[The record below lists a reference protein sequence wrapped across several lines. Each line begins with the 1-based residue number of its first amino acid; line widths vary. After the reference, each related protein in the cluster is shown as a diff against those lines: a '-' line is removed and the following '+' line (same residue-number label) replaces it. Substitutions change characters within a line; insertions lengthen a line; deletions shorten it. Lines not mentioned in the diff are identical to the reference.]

1 MVDRYGKVRMWIL
14 CSERNWKGTGKE
26 LERNCWRVQLHDLWE
41 QSYLDQCFKL
51 LHAQICEEKV
61 QEETASGAL
70 GQLRRGANWIRL
82 DPLVSYRHIST
93 YIDFLVQKASA
104 AHILR
109 KPEHWIHIAVPWQFD

>member
-14 CSERNWKGTGKE
+14 CSERNWKGTGKELERNWKGTGKE

-93 YIDFLVQKASA
+93 FSYKKLQQRTS
-104 AHILR
+104 
-109 KPEHWIHIAVPWQFD
+109 